1 MTRESAAMSHV
12 PYLLPVH
19 VVFAGLWLGCVL
31 TEALFE
37 RALLGRGRDAERILA
52 RLHKRVDFYVELPAL
67 TGVLITGVW
76 MVHTAQPSMLLHT
89 KIALG
94 LLAIVANLYCVW
106 VVLRRERAAQASDWQ
121 EFEAL
126 DHVQHKVGAVVLLGI
141 VAALGLGIYLYVK
154 AHGV

>member
-1 MTRESAAMSHV
+1 MSMFAL
-12 PYLLPVH
+12 LLPVH
-19 VVFAGLWLGCVL
+19 LVFAGLWLGCVL

-52 RLHKRVDFYVELPAL
+52 RLHKRVDLYVELPAL
-67 TGVLITGVW
+67 VGVLITGVL
-76 MVHTAQPSMLLHT
+76 MVRVAPPSVLLHT
-89 KIALG
+89 KIAFG

-121 EFEAL
+121 EFETL
-126 DHVQHKVGAVVLLGI
+126 DQVQHQVGAVVLLGI
-141 VAALGLGIYLYVK
+141 VAALGLGVYLYSK